1 MLSRFTALALRRARP
16 ILLGTLALAAVAG
29 VLGAG
34 VGNRLDPYEAAGAAT
49 PSATAAQRIERATG
63 LELGAGVLALVRAP
77 AGVYTR
83 TGRVRVRQIEDV
95 IAADPDVGRVRSF
108 LDGGGEARALVS
120 RGATMTYL
128 AVWFRAGS
136 SKQHQE
142 AAKGLAGR
150 LREIPGLT
158 LGGSD
163 FAFVWGGETAQRD
176 LRRAQLI
183 ALPILLVLLL
193 VFFRG
198 VVAGLLPLALG
209 GLSILLTELALRLAG
224 GVTSISVFTLSLVS
238 ALGLGLAIDY
248 SLLIVSRYR
257 EELAATPGD
266 PPAALHRTMASAG
279 RTVCFSAGTV
289 AATLAALLVFPQPYF
304 FSMGLG
310 GALVVLLTCA
320 AAIVVLPAMLA
331 LLGHRVNALAP
342 AWLQASAPRTT
353 PEPAEEAPAWLRASP
368 TRTTPEPA
376 EEAPAWLRASPT
388 RTTPEPAEEAP
399 AWLRASPTRTTPEP
413 AEEAPAWL
421 RASPTRTTPEPAEG
435 GRWYRLAK
443 LVMRRPGPVALAAA
457 VALIGLAS
465 PVLGITLTSADA
477 NTLPRAASPRQVSD
491 ALRRDFPANPS
502 QDVLILAAGAHG
514 RALEHYRA
522 QLRQLP
528 DVASLAQPV
537 RLSNRLELLELAPAT
552 NAFSLASQRL
562 VGRIRAL
569 RAPFPVALTGQTAG
583 FVDLEQSLAAHL
595 PLGAALV
602 IAVTMLALFLMT
614 GSAILPLKTLLMN
627 ALTVGAA
634 YGIIVLIF
642 QHGHLQG
649 VLGYED
655 PRAIDITQ
663 PVVML
668 AVVLGLSTDYGVFLL
683 DRIRELHRAGLPNEQ
698 AIAVGLERTGRIIT
712 AAALMLCVA
721 IGSIATSQAVEV
733 KEVSFGIAAAILID
747 ATIVRSLL
755 VPALMRLLGDLNW
768 WAPSILRRLRL

>member
-1 MLSRFTALALRRARP
+1 MANPPVLSRLTDLALRRARP
-16 ILLGTLALAAVAG
+16 ILWTTLALAGVAA

-49 PSATAAQRIERATG
+49 PSAAAAQTIERATG
-63 LELGAGVLALVRAP
+63 LELGAGVLALVRVP

-83 TGRVRVRQIEDV
+83 TGIARVRRIERA
-95 IAADPDVGRVRSF
+95 IAADPAVGRVRSF

-128 AVWFRAGS
+128 AVWFRQGS
-136 SKQHQE
+136 AKHHQ
-142 AAKGLAGR
+142 AAAQGLSSR
-150 LREIPGLT
+150 LRRIPGLT
-158 LGGSD
+158 LGGTD
-163 FAFVWGGETAQRD
+163 FAFVWGDETVQRD

-183 ALPILLVLLL
+183 ALPILLALLL

-198 VVAGLLPLALG
+198 VVAGLLPLAVG
-209 GLSILLTELALRLAG
+209 GLSILLTELALRVAS

-238 ALGLGLAIDY
+238 GLGLGLAIDY

-289 AATLAALLVFPQPYF
+289 AATLATLLVFPQPYF

-310 GALVVLLTCA
+310 GAVVVLLTCA
-320 AAIVVLPAMLA
+320 AAIVVLPALLA

-342 AWLQASAPRTT
+342 AWLQASDTHSVAK
-353 PEPAEEAPAWLRASP
+353 
-368 TRTTPEPA
+368 
-376 EEAPAWLRASPT
+376 
-388 RTTPEPAEEAP
+388 
-399 AWLRASPTRTTPEP
+399 
-413 AEEAPAWL
+413 
-421 RASPTRTTPEPAEG
+421 PAEG
-435 GRWYRLAK
+435 GRWYRLAQ
-443 LVMRRPGPVALAAA
+443 LVMRRPVPVALAAA
-457 VALIGLAS
+457 TVLIALAS
-465 PVLGITLTSADA
+465 PVLGITLTSANA
-477 NTLPRAASPRQVSD
+477 NTLPRTASPRQVSD
-491 ALRRDFPANPS
+491 ALRRDFPADPS
-502 QDVLILAAGAHG
+502 QNVLILATGAHG
-514 RALEHYRA
+514 QALERYRA
-522 QLRQLP
+522 QLQRLP
-528 DVASLAQPV
+528 DVASLAPPT
-537 RLSNRLELLELAPAT
+537 RLSSRLELLELAPAA
-552 NAFSLASQRL
+552 NALSAPSQRL
-562 VGRIRAL
+562 VSRIQAL

-595 PLGAALV
+595 PLGAGLV
-602 IAVTMLALFLMT
+602 IAVTTIALFLMT

-634 YGIIVLIF
+634 YGIIVFVF

-683 DRIRELHRAGLPNEQ
+683 DRIRELHRAGLPNQQ
-698 AIAVGLERTGRIIT
+698 AIALGLERTGRIIT

-721 IGSIATSQAVEV
+721 IGTIATSQAVEV
-733 KEVSFGIAAAILID
+733 KEVSFGIAVAILID

-768 WAPSILRRLRL
+768 WRPGVARRRERVLQ

>member
-1 MLSRFTALALRRARP
+1 MLLRLTAFALRRARS
-16 ILLGTLALAAVAG
+16 ILLATLALAAVAA

-34 VGNRLDPYEAAGAAT
+34 VGKRLDPYEAAGAAT
-49 PSATAAQRIERATG
+49 PSAAAAQKIERATG
-63 LELGAGVLALVRAP
+63 LELGAGVLALARVP

-83 TGRVRVRQIEDV
+83 AGRAQVRRIERA
-95 IAADPDVGRVRSF
+95 IIADPEVGRARSF
-108 LDGGGEARALVS
+108 LDGGSEARMLVS
-120 RGATMTYL
+120 RDATMTYL
-128 AVWFRAGS
+128 AVWLRRGS
-136 SKQHQE
+136 AKHHQE
-142 AAKGLAGR
+142 AAEGLSGR
-150 LREIPGLT
+150 LQHIPGLT
-158 LGGSD
+158 LGGTD
-163 FAFVWGGETAQRD
+163 LAFVWGDETVQRD

-209 GLSILLTELALRLAG
+209 GLSILLTELALRLAS
-224 GVTSISVFTLSLVS
+224 GVTSISIFTLSLVS

-320 AAIVVLPAMLA
+320 AAMVVLPAMLA

-342 AWLQASAPRTT
+342 AWLQATDMHGAPK
-353 PEPAEEAPAWLRASP
+353 SV
-368 TRTTPEPA
+368 
-376 EEAPAWLRASPT
+376 
-388 RTTPEPAEEAP
+388 
-399 AWLRASPTRTTPEP
+399 
-413 AEEAPAWL
+413 
-421 RASPTRTTPEPAEG
+421 EG
-435 GRWYRLAK
+435 GRWYRLAE
-443 LVMRRPGPVALAAA
+443 LVMRHPVSVALAAA
-457 VALIGLAS
+457 AVLIALAS
-465 PVLGITLTSADA
+465 PVPGITLTSANA
-477 NTLPRAASPRQVSD
+477 NTLPRSASPRQVSD
-491 ALRRDFPANPS
+491 ALRRDFPADPS
-502 QDVLILAAGAHG
+502 QNVLILATDAHG
-514 RALEHYRA
+514 RALGRYRA
-522 QLRQLP
+522 QLQRLP
-528 DVASLAQPV
+528 DVASLARPV
-537 RLSNRLELLELAPAT
+537 RLSRRLELLELAPAT
-552 NAFSLASQRL
+552 KNALGPASQRL
-562 VGRIRAL
+562 VDRIQGL

-595 PLGAALV
+595 PLAAALV
-602 IAVTMLALFLMT
+602 IAITTIALFVMT

-634 YGIIVLIF
+634 YGIIVFVF

-655 PRAIDITQ
+655 PKAIDITQ

-683 DRIRELHRAGLPNEQ
+683 DRIRELHRAGLTNQQ
-698 AIAVGLERTGRIIT
+698 AIALGLERTGGIIT
-712 AAALMLCVA
+712 AAALMLCIA

-733 KEVSFGIAAAILID
+733 KEVSIGIAAAILID

-755 VPALMRLLGDLNW
+755 VPALMRLLGHLNW
-768 WAPSILRRLRL
+768 WRPSWFIR

>member
-1 MLSRFTALALRRARP
+1 VLSRLTGLALRHARP
-16 ILLGTLALAAVAG
+16 ILLATLALAGVAA

-34 VGNRLDPYEAAGAAT
+34 VGNRLDPYEPAGAAT
-49 PSATAAQRIERATG
+49 PSAAATQTIERATG

-77 AGVYTR
+77 GGGVYTR
-83 TGRVRVRQIEDV
+83 AGVARVRRIERA
-95 IAADPDVGRVRSF
+95 IAADPAVGRVRSF

-128 AVWFRAGS
+128 AVWFHRGS
-136 SKQHQE
+136 VKRHQE
-142 AAKGLAGR
+142 AAEGLSAR
-150 LREIPGLT
+150 LRHMPGLT
-158 LGGSD
+158 LGGTD
-163 FAFVWGGETAQRD
+163 LAFVWGDETVQRD
-176 LRRAQLI
+176 LHRAQLI

-209 GLSILLTELALRLAG
+209 GLSILCTELALRIAS
-224 GVTSISVFTLSLVS
+224 GVTSISIFTLSLVS

-266 PPAALHRTMASAG
+266 PPAALRCTMASAG
-279 RTVCFSAGTV
+279 RTVCFSASTV

-304 FSMGLG
+304 FSMGFG

-320 AAIVVLPAMLA
+320 AAIVVLPALLA

-342 AWLQASAPRTT
+342 AWLQATDTHSAPKPVAR
-353 PEPAEEAPAWLRASP
+353 
-368 TRTTPEPA
+368 
-376 EEAPAWLRASPT
+376 
-388 RTTPEPAEEAP
+388 
-399 AWLRASPTRTTPEP
+399 
-413 AEEAPAWL
+413 
-421 RASPTRTTPEPAEG
+421 

-443 LVMRRPGPVALAAA
+443 LVMRRPVPVALAAA
-457 VALIGLAS
+457 VVLIVLAS
-465 PVLGITLTSADA
+465 PVLGIKLTSANA
-477 NTLPRAASPRQVSD
+477 STLPRTASPRQVSA
-491 ALRRDFPANPS
+491 ALQRDFPADPS
-502 QDVLILAAGAHG
+502 QNVLILATGAHG
-514 RALEHYRA
+514 QALERYRA
-522 QLRQLP
+522 QLQRLP
-528 DVASLAQPV
+528 DVASLAPPT
-537 RLSNRLELLELAPAT
+537 RLSRSLKLLELAPAT
-552 NAFSLASQRL
+552 DALSAASQRL
-562 VGRIRAL
+562 VGRIQAL

-583 FVDLEQSLAAHL
+583 FVDLEQSLVAHL

-602 IAVTMLALFLMT
+602 VAVTTIALFLMT

-634 YGIIVLIF
+634 YGIIVFVF
-642 QHGHLQG
+642 QHGRLQG

-683 DRIRELHRAGLPNEQ
+683 DRIRELHCAGLPNQQ
-698 AIAVGLERTGRIIT
+698 AIALGLERTGRIVT

-733 KEVSFGIAAAILID
+733 KEVSIGIAVAILID

-755 VPALMRLLGDLNW
+755 VPALMRLLGELNW
-768 WAPSILRRLRL
+768 WRPRVARRRERVLQ

>member
-1 MLSRFTALALRRARP
+1 MLSRLTGLALRRARP
-16 ILLGTLALAAVAG
+16 ILWATLALAAVAA

-34 VGNRLDPYEAAGAAT
+34 VGSRLDPYEAAGAAT
-49 PSATAAQRIERATG
+49 PSAAAAQTIERATG
-63 LELGAGVLALVRAP
+63 LELGAGVLALVQAP
-77 AGVYTR
+77 AGGVYTR
-83 TGRVRVRQIEDV
+83 AGIARVREVERA
-95 IAADPDVGRVRSF
+95 IAADPEVGRVRSF

-128 AVWFRAGS
+128 AVWFRRGS
-136 SKQHQE
+136 AKRHQ
-142 AAKGLAGR
+142 AAAEDLSAR
-150 LREIPGLT
+150 LRHIPGLL
-158 LGGSD
+158 LGGTD
-163 FAFVWGGETAQRD
+163 FAFVWGDKTAQRD

-209 GLSILLTELALRLAG
+209 GLSILLTELALRIAS

-279 RTVCFSAGTV
+279 RTVCFSAATV

-342 AWLQASAPRTT
+342 AWLQAPDTHSATK
-353 PEPAEEAPAWLRASP
+353 PAEK
-368 TRTTPEPA
+368 
-376 EEAPAWLRASPT
+376 
-388 RTTPEPAEEAP
+388 
-399 AWLRASPTRTTPEP
+399 
-413 AEEAPAWL
+413 
-421 RASPTRTTPEPAEG
+421 
-435 GRWYRLAK
+435 GRWYRLAQ
-443 LVMRRPGPVALAAA
+443 LVMRRPVPVALAAA
-457 VALIGLAS
+457 TVLIVLAS
-465 PVLGITLTSADA
+465 PVLGITLTSVNT
-477 NTLPRAASPRQVSD
+477 NTLPRTASPRQVSD
-491 ALRRDFPANPS
+491 ALRRDFPADPS
-502 QDVLILAAGAHG
+502 QNVVILATDAHG
-514 RALEHYRA
+514 QALERYRA
-522 QLRQLP
+522 QLQRLP
-528 DVASLAQPV
+528 DVASLAPPI
-537 RLSNRLELLELAPAT
+537 RLSSRLELLELAPAT
-552 NAFSLASQRL
+552 TALSPASRRL
-562 VGRIRAL
+562 VGRIQAL

-583 FVDLEQSLAAHL
+583 FVDLEQSLAARL
-595 PLGAALV
+595 PLGVALV
-602 IAVTMLALFLMT
+602 VALTTIALFLMT
-614 GSAILPLKTLLMN
+614 GSVILPLKTLLMN

-634 YGIIVLIF
+634 YGIIVFVF

-683 DRIRELHRAGLPNEQ
+683 DRIRELHRAGLPNQQ
-698 AIAVGLERTGRIIT
+698 AIALGLERTGRIIT

-733 KEVSFGIAAAILID
+733 KEVSIGIAVAILID

-768 WAPSILRRLRL
+768 WRPTIARRRERVLQRERERDVPESIQRRCWPTRK

>member
-1 MLSRFTALALRRARP
+1 MGSSSNVLSRLTALALRRARP
-16 ILLGTLALAAVAG
+16 ILLATLALAAVAA

-34 VGNRLDPYEAAGAAT
+34 VGKRLDPYEAAGAAT
-49 PSATAAQRIERATG
+49 PSAAAAQKIERATG

-83 TGRVRVRQIEDV
+83 AGRALVRRIERA
-95 IAADPDVGRVRSF
+95 IAVDPEVGRVRSF
-108 LDGGGEARALVS
+108 LDGGDEARALVS
-120 RGATMTYL
+120 RDATMTYL
-128 AVWFRAGS
+128 AVWLRRGS
-136 SKQHQE
+136 AKHHQQ
-142 AAKGLAGR
+142 AAEDLSGR
-150 LREIPGLT
+150 LRHIPGLT
-158 LGGSD
+158 LGGTD
-163 FAFVWGGETAQRD
+163 LAFVWGDETVQHD

-209 GLSILLTELALRLAG
+209 GLSILLTELALRLAS

-279 RTVCFSAGTV
+279 RTVCFSAATV

-320 AAIVVLPAMLA
+320 AAVLVLPAMLA

-342 AWLQASAPRTT
+342 AWLQASDTHRT
-353 PEPAEEAPAWLRASP
+353 PKSAEE
-368 TRTTPEPA
+368 
-376 EEAPAWLRASPT
+376 
-388 RTTPEPAEEAP
+388 
-399 AWLRASPTRTTPEP
+399 
-413 AEEAPAWL
+413 
-421 RASPTRTTPEPAEG
+421 

-443 LVMRRPGPVALAAA
+443 LVMRRPVPVALVAAT
-457 VALIGLAS
+457 VLLVLAS
-465 PVLGITLTSADA
+465 PVLGIALTTSTAS
-477 NTLPRAASPRQVSD
+477 TLPRTASPRQVGD
-491 ALRRDFPANPS
+491 ALRRDFPTGLS
-502 QDVLILAAGAHG
+502 QNVLILATGAHG
-514 RALEHYRA
+514 HALGRYRA
-522 QLRQLP
+522 QLQRLA
-528 DVASLAQPV
+528 DVASLAPPV
-537 RLSNRLELLELAPAT
+537 RLSRRLELLEVAPAT
-552 NAFSLASQRL
+552 SALSPASQGL
-562 VGRIRAL
+562 IGRIQAL

-602 IAVTMLALFLMT
+602 IAVTAIALLLMT
-614 GSAILPLKTLLMN
+614 GSAILPLKTLVMN

-634 YGIIVLIF
+634 YGIIVLVF
-642 QHGHLQG
+642 QHGRLQG

-698 AIAVGLERTGRIIT
+698 AIALGLERTGRIIT

-721 IGSIATSQAVEV
+721 IGSIATSQMVEV
-733 KEVSFGIAAAILID
+733 KEVSFGIAAAILLD
-747 ATIVRSLL
+747 ATVVRSLL
-755 VPALMRLLGDLNW
+755 VPALMRLLGELNW
-768 WAPSILRRLRL
+768 WMPGWRRQTGASGPSDIDS

>member
-1 MLSRFTALALRRARP
+1 VLSRLTALALRRARP
-16 ILLGTLALAAVAG
+16 ILLATLALAAVAA

-34 VGNRLDPYEAAGAAT
+34 VGKRLDPYEAAGAAT
-49 PSATAAQRIERATG
+49 QSAAATQKIERATG
-63 LELGAGVLALVRAP
+63 LELGAGVLALARVP

-83 TGRVRVRQIEDV
+83 AGRAQVRRIERA
-95 IAADPDVGRVRSF
+95 IIADPEVGRARSF
-108 LDGGGEARALVS
+108 LDGGSEARMLVS
-120 RGATMTYL
+120 RDATMTYL
-128 AVWFRAGS
+128 AVWLRRGS
-136 SKQHQE
+136 AKYHQE
-142 AAKGLAGR
+142 AAEVLSGR
-150 LREIPGLT
+150 LRHFPGLT
-158 LGGSD
+158 LGGTD
-163 FAFVWGGETAQRD
+163 IAFVWGGETVQRD

-209 GLSILLTELALRLAG
+209 GLSILLTELALRVAS

-320 AAIVVLPAMLA
+320 AAMVVLPAMLA
-331 LLGHRVNALAP
+331 LLGHRVNTLAP
-342 AWLQASAPRTT
+342 AWLQATDMHGAPK
-353 PEPAEEAPAWLRASP
+353 SV
-368 TRTTPEPA
+368 
-376 EEAPAWLRASPT
+376 
-388 RTTPEPAEEAP
+388 
-399 AWLRASPTRTTPEP
+399 
-413 AEEAPAWL
+413 
-421 RASPTRTTPEPAEG
+421 EG
-435 GRWYRLAK
+435 GRWYRLAEF
-443 LVMRRPGPVALAAA
+443 VMRHPVSVALAAA
-457 VALIGLAS
+457 AVLIVLAS
-465 PVLGITLTSADA
+465 PVLGITLTSANA
-477 NTLPRAASPRQVSD
+477 NTLPRSASPRQVSD
-491 ALRRDFPANPS
+491 TLRRDFPADPS
-502 QDVLILAAGAHG
+502 QNVLILATDAHG
-514 RALEHYRA
+514 RALGRYRA
-522 QLRQLP
+522 QLQRLP
-528 DVASLAQPV
+528 DVASLARPV

-552 NAFSLASQRL
+552 KNALSPASQRL
-562 VGRIRAL
+562 VDRIQGL
-569 RAPFPVALTGQTAG
+569 RASFPVALTGQTAG

-602 IAVTMLALFLMT
+602 IAITTIALFLMT

-634 YGIIVLIF
+634 YGIIVFVF

-655 PRAIDITQ
+655 PQAIDITQ

-683 DRIRELHRAGLPNEQ
+683 DRIRELHRAGLPNQQ
-698 AIAVGLERTGRIIT
+698 AIALGLERTGRIIT

-768 WAPSILRRLRL
+768 WRPRWFVR